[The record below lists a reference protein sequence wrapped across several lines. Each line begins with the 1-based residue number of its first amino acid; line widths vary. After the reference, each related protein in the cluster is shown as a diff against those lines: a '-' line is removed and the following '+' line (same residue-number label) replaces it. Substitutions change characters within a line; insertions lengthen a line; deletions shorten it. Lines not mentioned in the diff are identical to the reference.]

1 MNKTYNASIE
11 YDLFLKNE
19 YFNYLVSNYHINFNR
34 YLQNEIKKTTSLFYL
49 TTRDHEYG
57 QLQVLGY

>member
-1 MNKTYNASIE
+1 MN
-11 YDLFLKNE
+11 F
-19 YFNYLVSNYHINFNR
+19 HR
-34 YLQNEIKKTTSLFYL
+34 YLQNEIKKPLFYL